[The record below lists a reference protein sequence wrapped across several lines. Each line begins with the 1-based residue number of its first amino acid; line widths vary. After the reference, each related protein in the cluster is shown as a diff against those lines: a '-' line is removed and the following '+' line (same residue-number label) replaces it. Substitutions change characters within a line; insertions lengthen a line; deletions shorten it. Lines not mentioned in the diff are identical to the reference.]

1 MKDAGARI
9 RELFSGGGG
18 VFFIAEAGCN
28 YEGDFARAAEMVR
41 AAAEAG
47 ADAIKFQTFVPER
60 LVTRDAPKFWD
71 IEGCPGATQF
81 EEFRETPQL
90 AGGQYLALKEIADR
104 EGILLFSTP
113 SDEESADLLEGI
125 GVPLYKIS
133 SMDITHLPLLRHV
146 ARKGKPVIFS
156 TGASTM
162 EEIREAVK
170 AIEGEGNRR
179 IGLLHCITSYPTR
192 PEDVNL
198 NMMRAIMEEFPGY
211 PVGYSDHTLM
221 PASRA
226 VILAAVALGARIIE
240 KHFTFDRTRP
250 GYDHVISADYRD
262 LGELIPEIGFTSRL
276 LGCRE
281 KGPVG
286 AEERAR
292 TWARRSLVART
303 RIPRGTRITSGMIAI
318 KRPGTGIPPGSLPEV
333 IGRVAAVDIAEDQ
346 VITWEMVAR

>member
-1 MKDAGARI
+1 MKGALERI
-9 RELFSGGGG
+9 GALFSGGDR
-18 VFFIAEAGCN
+18 VFVIAEAGCN
-28 YEGDFARAAEMVR
+28 YEGDFARAEEMVR

-81 EEFRETPQL
+81 EEFVETPQL
-90 AGGQYLALKEIADR
+90 GEGQYRALKRTADR

-113 SDEESADLLEGI
+113 SDEQSADMLDGI

-133 SMDITHLPLLRHV
+133 SMDITHLPLIRHV
-146 ARKGKPVIFS
+146 AGKGKPVILS

-162 EEIREAVK
+162 EEIRDAVR
-170 AIEGEGNRR
+170 AIEGEGNDR
-179 IGLLHCITSYPTR
+179 IALLHCITSYPTR

-198 NMMRAIMEEFPGY
+198 GMMASIMDEFPGY
-211 PVGYSDHTLM
+211 PVGYSDHTVM
-221 PASRA
+221 PESLP
-226 VILAAVALGARIIE
+226 VLVSAVALGARIIE

-250 GYDHVISADYRD
+250 GFDHLISADYRD
-262 LGELIPEIGFTSRL
+262 LGEIVRQIALTRRVLGSRV
-276 LGCRE
+276 
-281 KGPVG
+281 KAPVR

-303 RIPRGTRITSGMIAI
+303 LIPRGTRITEEMVLV
-318 KRPGTGIPPGSLPEV
+318 KRPGTGIPPGCLPDLV
-333 IGRVAAVDIAEDQ
+333 GKVAAVDISEDQ
-346 VITWEMVAR
+346 VITWEMVVR

>member
-1 MKDAGARI
+1 MKDAPGRI
-9 RELFSGGGG
+9 RELFSGGDG

-28 YEGDFARAAEMVR
+28 YEGDFARASEMVR
-41 AAAEAG
+41 AAAGAG

-81 EEFRETPQL
+81 EEFRDTPQL
-90 AGGQYLALKEIADR
+90 GKEEYLSLKEIADR

-113 SDEESADLLEGI
+113 SDEASADMLEEI
-125 GVPLYKIS
+125 GVPLYKVS
-133 SMDITHLPLLRHV
+133 SMDITHLPLLRHI
-146 ARKGKPVIFS
+146 ARKGKPVILS
-156 TGASTM
+156 TGASDM
-162 EEIREAVK
+162 GEIRDAV
-170 AIEGEGNRR
+170 AAMEGEGNNR

-198 NMMRAIMEEFPGY
+198 NMMRAIMDEFPGY

-262 LGELIPEIGFTSRL
+262 LGELIREISFTRKL
-276 LGCRE
+276 LGSRE

-292 TWARRSLVART
+292 IWARRSLVARI
-303 RIPRGTRITSGMIAI
+303 RILRGTRITGEMVEI
-318 KRPGTGIPPGSLPEV
+318 KRPGTGIPPGFLGEV
-333 IGRVAAVDIAEDQ
+333 VGKKAAVDIAEDQ
-346 VITWEMVAR
+346 VITWEMIDR

>member
-1 MKDAGARI
+1 MKDARDRI
-9 RELFSGGGG
+9 AALFTGKDG

-28 YEGDFARAAEMVR
+28 YEGDPARAAEMVR

-47 ADAIKFQTFVPER
+47 ADAIKFQTFIPER

-71 IEGCPGATQF
+71 IEGCPGSTQF

-90 AGGQYLALKEIADR
+90 GEAEYLALKEVADR

-113 SDEESADLLEGI
+113 SDEQSADLLERI

-133 SMDITHLPLLRHV
+133 SMDITHLPLLCHV
-146 ARKGKPVIFS
+146 ARKGKPVILS

-162 EEIREAVK
+162 GEIREAVK
-170 AIEGEGNRR
+170 AIEREGNDR

-211 PVGYSDHTLM
+211 PVGYSDHTSM
-221 PASRA
+221 PGSRA

-240 KHFTFDRTRP
+240 KHFTFDRSRP
-250 GYDHVISADYRD
+250 GYDHAISADYRD
-262 LGELIPEIGFTSRL
+262 LGELIREISFTRRL
-276 LGCRE
+276 LGSGE
-281 KGPVG
+281 KAPVA
-286 AEERAR
+286 AEERAVV
-292 TWARRSLVART
+292 WARRSLVART
-303 RIPRGTRITSGMIAI
+303 RIPGERGS
-318 KRPGTGIPPGSLPEV
+318 PG
-333 IGRVAAVDIAEDQ
+333 R
-346 VITWEMVAR
+346 